1 MRTERQLCVGPL
13 MGSSFFDPRQCN
25 LHSVSVVRI
34 ELDHHLLYQLDG
46 TAKVPRFNERL
57 DVG

>member
-1 MRTERQLCVGPL
+1 